1 MSAIPGELTPS
12 QRLSSSIYLPP
23 EILAMVMAY
32 CDDKTLRL
40 LALCSKLFRL
50 ICAPLLYQRD
60 LQSPVPRCVA
70 WAISE
75 CEDDSVSLCVLQRAQ
90 QLGADFQRRLPYD
103 CFLGHCGTDVIESQR
118 NCLFRGTELL
128 SAFQLALLLGRDKL
142 VAFLLQNGFCSQEV
156 TIDNKVWSLLPFK
169 ATYASLWE
177 LDTSIAPLS
186 ASGGP
191 SQPAFEPFIQWDD
204 FEPTF
209 ARLET
214 LSFAPWFPMSQDEIL
229 QYVYECGVRS
239 FTMGPEFEFKRER
252 MFVVEAKSFRPRCN
266 VW

>member
-1 MSAIPGELTPS
+1 
-12 QRLSSSIYLPP
+12 
-23 EILAMVMAY
+23 MVMAY

-40 LALCSKLFRL
+40 LALCSKLFRV

-75 CEDDSVSLCVLQRAQ
+75 CEDDSVSLGVLQRAQ

-103 CFLGHCGTDVIESQR
+103 CFLGHC
-118 NCLFRGTELL
+118 
-128 SAFQLALLLGRDKL
+128 AFQLALLLGRDKL
-142 VAFLLQNGFCSQEV
+142 VAYLLQNGFRSQEV
-156 TIDNKVWSLLPFK
+156 TIDDKVRSLLPFK
-169 ATYASLWE
+169 APYASLWE

-186 ASGGP
+186 ASDSP
-191 SQPAFEPFIQWDD
+191 FQPAFEPFIQWDE
-204 FEPTF
+204 FEPTS

-214 LSFAPWFPMSQDEIL
+214 LSFAPWFPMSQEEIL
-229 QYVYECGVRS
+229 QYVYECGVSS
-239 FTMGPEFEFKRER
+239 FTMGPEVESKRER